1 MAATNKCLAQ
11 SNNSRTGDEAT
22 KKSERIYQQ
31 RLRFRRSAARRKVR
45 QRASAHF
52 RTVSLGELDMI
63 SKTILVFWTVT
74 CFLIAVQVISG
85 DTTGGTWFVI
95 VAQGITWAIVA
106 VPTALIGSLFNQRHT
121 KNMFSLAQRRA
132 LSSFALLL
140 WTGSI
145 QERATTQRPATRP
158 TIVIAN
164 ARKHRNMV
172 LPSVHFRTR
181 PRTIA
186 ARPRFRRA
194 VGSGLMGPGPGLRA

>member
-106 VPTALIGSLFNQRHT
+106 VPTALIGSLFKKNKEPTPYEKYVLIGAAACAVVLCASALDWKHT
-121 KNMFSLAQRRA
+121 GKSYNSKA
-132 LSSFALLL
+132 SN
-140 WTGSI
+140 
-145 QERATTQRPATRP
+145 TTYYRYR
-158 TIVIAN
+158 
-164 ARKHRNMV
+164 
-172 LPSVHFRTR
+172 
-181 PRTIA
+181 
-186 ARPRFRRA
+186 
-194 VGSGLMGPGPGLRA
+194 